1 MEDKKRAV
9 QIFRRIGFGYSAFL
23 GGGIVVQI
31 FIRIMLFLFTKA
43 GIAITNMNGYMLLS
57 SLANYLIGGCAV
69 YIIIRNLKTSGK
81 PVEQRAGKELL
92 IHSFF
97 ICVSGLFLGNII
109 GQVLMKLVSQLTGRQ
124 MINPIDQVVRQLNP
138 VTILIVM
145 VIMAPV
151 FEEFL
156 FRKLLIDRIRIY
168 GDRASIIISATI
180 FGLSHGN
187 FYQFFYAFGIGMV
200 LAYVYIRTGRLRYTI
215 LFHMIIN
222 FMGSILALQV
232 QKSILFAHLYSLF
245 LLGSV
250 VIGIVLFFTSQKKWV
265 LEQGEYDVWN
275 KGRRNIIFLN
285 VGMLLFFLISF
296 LIFVLSELF

>member
-1 MEDKKRAV
+1 MEDKKRAA

-23 GGGIVVQI
+23 GGSIVVQI
-31 FIRIMLFLFTKA
+31 LFRLIMFLLTKA
-43 GIAITNMNGYMLLS
+43 GIAITDMNGYMFLS
-57 SLANYLIGGCAV
+57 SLANYLIGGSVV
-69 YIIIRNLKTSGK
+69 YLIIRNLPTSGK

-97 ICVSGLFLGNII
+97 ICVSGLFLGNIM
-109 GQVLMKLVSQLTGRQ
+109 GQALMKLVSALTGEP
-124 MINPIDQVVRQLNP
+124 MINPIDQVVRQLDP

-145 VIMAPV
+145 VIMAPIC
-151 FEEFL
+151 EEFL
-156 FRKLLIDRIRIY
+156 FRKLLIDRVRIY
-168 GDRASIIISATI
+168 GDRAAILISAII

-187 FYQFFYAFGIGMV
+187 FYQFFYAFGIGLV

-222 FMGSILALQV
+222 FMGSIIALQV
-232 QKSILFAHLYSLF
+232 QKSIPLAYLYSLF

-275 KGRRNIIFLN
+275 RGRRNIIFRN
-285 VGMLLFFLISF
+285 AGMILFFLISAF
-296 LIFVLSELF
+296 IFVITELF